1 MKQKYCEILL
11 KNSKNGE
18 NGFSLGESLFLPQKK
33 VLHLYHEKNSNFM
46 GLFYFQFWL
55 DTKCPA

>member
-18 NGFSLGESLFLPQKK
+18 NGFSLGESLFLPQK
-33 VLHLYHEKNSNFM
+33 
-46 GLFYFQFWL
+46 WL
-55 DTKCPA
+55 VPNV